1 MRLLLEAHVVH
12 GAVVMPATAF
22 IEMVLA
28 AATQIY
34 GDAPCDIEDFEIRNA
49 LVIRAGEVPCVQLS
63 LDKEEGSF
71 RIQGRSSVDAP
82 WWTLH
87 VLGRIVRAPEG
98 AAAQPVSLPALC
110 GKMTADTIDKSTH
123 YAIARSRG
131 IAYGP
136 AFQGIELV
144 RDGSREA
151 FAEMHGPLRV
161 GSHHA
166 GDGLHPC
173 LLDACLQTLFAI
185 PDNPE
190 STYLPVQIQR

>member
-87 VLGRIVRAPEG
+87 VLARSVRAPEG
-98 AAAQPVSLPALC
+98 AAAQARPSPA
-110 GKMTADTIDKSTH
+110 
-123 YAIARSRG
+123 
-131 IAYGP
+131 
-136 AFQGIELV
+136 
-144 RDGSREA
+144 
-151 FAEMHGPLRV
+151 
-161 GSHHA
+161 HA
-166 GDGLHPC
+166 GTRSSDPIDSITH
-173 LLDACLQTLFAI
+173 
-185 PDNPE
+185 
-190 STYLPVQIQR
+190 